1 MWLSFFVVASVGLVS
16 LRRLH
21 QAVGDKTVA
30 SVQQVAADKG
40 ENLTHSNTT
49 VIQKARQSNLKAN
62 DVKQLLNPKL
72 DEVDKKHIENAY
84 STLQRNEIS
93 AQPDNVGSIEGI
105 YLNIR

>member
-1 MWLSFFVVASVGLVS
+1 M
-16 LRRLH
+16 
-21 QAVGDKTVA
+21 
-30 SVQQVAADKG
+30 
-40 ENLTHSNTT
+40 
-49 VIQKARQSNLKAN
+49 KAN